1 MIEIIEPFEPDNLV
15 VVQDA
20 PHVPPLVISRDLWIS
35 ISDGQT
41 VSVAMQ
47 LPLEDAKDLAEHILE
62 LVRERAGLICA
73 ECAGNA

>member
-20 PHVPPLVISRDLWIS
+20 PHVPPLVISRNLWIS